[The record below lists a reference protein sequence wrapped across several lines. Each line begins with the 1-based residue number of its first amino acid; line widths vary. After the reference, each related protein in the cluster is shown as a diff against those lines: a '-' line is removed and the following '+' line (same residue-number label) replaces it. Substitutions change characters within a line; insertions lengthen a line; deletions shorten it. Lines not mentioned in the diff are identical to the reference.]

1 MKGQNPSRCEE
12 GCTVA
17 GETNASICDRQVWKA
32 GWWVEFTVRKG
43 RKASALGLSTL
54 EWCLLR
60 RFLGIPN
67 QCFERGL
74 PSLNAL
80 NDNLGG

>member
-1 MKGQNPSRCEE
+1 MIKTRADVKR
-12 GCTVA
+12 VA
-17 GETNASICDRQVWKA
+17 PWQVKRMQVFA
-32 GWWVEFTVRKG
+32 TGKCGSGLVVEFTVRNS
-43 RKASALGLSTL
+43 RKASALGVSTL

-60 RFLGIPN
+60 RFLVIPN